1 MALRDTTNQKFKDF
15 FVKAFKMSEGQE
27 FEFAFSEIQRE
38 TGAANVT
45 MKRAIES
52 LVNEGWL
59 VVKPGRNSRY
69 GRFLI
74 VAKEIVGLIPEKV
87 IPPASVIEE
96 KPSQT
101 TPQENADRVSLTTQ
115 VSELESVVENL
126 RRRLRTQEMT
136 IALLQDRLAEIEDKL
151 LKK

>member
-59 VVKPGRNSRY
+59 EVKPGRNSRY

-87 IPPASVIEE
+87 ILPASVIEE